1 MTIEVAR
8 LNLNRQCLRG
18 FVVGDRCKHCI
29 LNLALSFYCYHTS
42 FHKSMMSQHSYWKCT
57 KIKCGVLYIWVLW
70 LYLKGIKLGNNKT
83 SWSIKSIEIHLK
95 WVESKSHIMGMK
107 VQSSYIK
114 TKMRSAIIWGNMFS
128 GLPCFHVETLI
139 LSKHQLYFS
148 SYFWRDI
155 FHSHIIIYWSV
166 K

>member
-42 FHKSMMSQHSYWKCT
+42 FHRSMMSQNSYWKCT
-57 KIKCGVLYIWVLW
+57 KNPYYIYEYFVS
-70 LYLKGIKLGNNKT
+70 YLKGIKLGNNKT

-128 GLPCFHVETLI
+128 GLPCFR
-139 LSKHQLYFS
+139 Q
-148 SYFWRDI
+148 
-155 FHSHIIIYWSV
+155 
-166 K
+166 